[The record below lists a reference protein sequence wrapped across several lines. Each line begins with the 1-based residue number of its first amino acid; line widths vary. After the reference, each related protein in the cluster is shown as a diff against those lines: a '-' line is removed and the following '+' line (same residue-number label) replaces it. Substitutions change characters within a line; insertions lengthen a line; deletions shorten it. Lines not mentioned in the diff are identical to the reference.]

1 MKRTF
6 IAVKIEAG
14 ENLKK
19 MIADIRKELQNDS
32 IKWVDIGNMHI
43 TIAFLGDTTEESV
56 EQVSKMLLKRCSGTG
71 GFTFTLSSLGIF
83 KNINDPRVIWT
94 GIENSEKLISLNDIV
109 KKGVEEIGIKTEER
123 AFNPHLTLGRI
134 RMIKEKKLLED
145 LLAKYKSTS
154 FQEVHISEVIF
165 FESILSQ
172 TGPAYKS
179 IFSIRL

>member
-14 ENLKK
+14 ENLKE
-19 MIADIRKELQNDS
+19 MISDIRKELSNDP

-56 EQVSKMLLKRCSGTG
+56 EQVSKMLQHRCTGTG

-83 KNINDPRVIWT
+83 KNIHDPRVIWT
-94 GIENSEKLISLNDIV
+94 GIENSEKLISLNDII
-109 KKGVEEIGIKTEER
+109 KKGVEEIGITTEER

-134 RMIKEKKLLED
+134 RMIKEKKILEN

-154 FQEVHISEVIF
+154 FQEVHISEVVF

-172 TGPAYKS
+172 TGPVYLPISSVK
-179 IFSIRL
+179 L